1 MQLCEHKNATAIVVV
16 QDIDARAPRK
26 AESELEWHHD
36 TICIAALHFYYYSGC
51 HGTSAR
57 RPAPRN
63 HAVGC
68 YTQWCHSLPLLSR
81 QRSVDIFHRGNA
93 TFDGANSLFS
103 T

>member
-16 QDIDARAPRK
+16 QDIDAPRK

-36 TICIAALHFYYYSGC
+36 TVCIAALHFYYYSGC

-57 RPAPRN
+57 RLAPRN

-68 YTQWCHSLPLLSR
+68 YTLWCHSLP
-81 QRSVDIFHRGNA
+81 VV
-93 TFDGANSLFS
+93 TKE
-103 T
+103 